1 MFGEGGASSE
11 IRALGLIHALQAYS
25 ETLANDLVGRD
36 FDVMSI
42 NLGGID
48 SELWDKVGLLEKT
61 VMNKCIQPSVLAGL
75 VCNFL

>member
-48 SELWDKVGLLEKT
+48 SELWDKVSLLEKT
-61 VMNKCIQPSVLAGL
+61 VIKSAEFHDYMPHYETWL
-75 VCNFL
+75 